1 MGFIFPI
8 KKKKGLI
15 RKFLTFIPKHSEIE
29 EKTVDE
35 FLQIVTMIENS
46 NTKDMEKLVS
56 YFNQEIQD
64 LIDYNKET
72 LTDQKEKL
80 NIIEDSFVKIIQ
92 RDDEVLMSE
101 IIFTKE
107 FEKYKFSLL
116 AYSDIEIFIENLQ
129 NLSENL
135 FKIMDE
141 KIAFEDVKK
150 QFRDSN
156 FKLNYRRNEFSRD
169 LETVKHLLTKANI
182 TKEEKRKEYLEKMF
196 KK

>member
-1 MGFIFPI
+1 MGLIFPI
-8 KKKKGLI
+8 KKKKELI
-15 RKFLTFIPKHSEIE
+15 RKFLAFIPKHSEIE

-35 FLQIVTMIENS
+35 FLQIVSMIENS
-46 NTKDMEKLVS
+46 NSKDMEKLVT

-72 LTDQKEKL
+72 LEDQKAKL
-80 NIIEDSFVKIIQ
+80 AIIEDSFVKIISKN
-92 RDDEVLMSE
+92 DEVLMSE

-116 AYSDIEIFIENLQ
+116 AYSDVEIFIENLE

-135 FKIMDE
+135 FKILDE
-141 KIAFEDVKK
+141 KIAFEDIKK
-150 QFRDSN
+150 QFRDTN

-169 LETVKHLLTKANI
+169 LQTVKYLLTKADI
-182 TKEEKRKEYLEKMF
+182 VDEEQRKVYIAKIV
-196 KK
+196 K